1 METEVKGHWS
11 HRGRKRFYVRP
22 HEMHESER
30 VHERHE
36 KKLEEEAK
44 ALEEDM
50 HEHRK
55 HLKERTKRHRK
66 LVRV

>member
-22 HEMHESER
+22 HKMHENER

-36 KKLEEEAK
+36 KRLEEEAK

-55 HLKERTKRHRK
+55 HLKEHMKRHRK
-66 LVRV
+66 LVKV